1 MTATDDQ
8 PATRDTSARRTTI
21 EVAIRWSD
29 MDAYGHVNN
38 VQYLRY
44 LEEARVYAFQDWFGQ
59 DRSLLDEG
67 VLVARSEID
76 YLAPMPFSYQPAVVT
91 MWCSRISAAS
101 FDIAYVVGMRG
112 SDLTYAQAES
122 TLVTYDLD
130 RGAPRRLGE
139 HERSSLEALL
149 DEPVRLR
156 SHQRE
161 RRQGG
166 RTG

>member
-1 MTATDDQ
+1 MPEPQRT
-8 PATRDTSARRTTI
+8 TTI
-21 EVAIRWSD
+21 EVPIRWSD

-76 YLAPMPFSYQPAVVT
+76 YLAPLTFSYVPVAVT
-91 MWCSRISAAS
+91 MWCSRISGAS

-112 SDLTYAQAES
+112 SEVTFAHAES

-130 RGAPRRLGE
+130 RGSPRRLGDR
-139 HERSSLEALL
+139 ERAALTEL
-149 DEPVRLR
+149 LGDPVRLR

-161 RRQGG
+161 RRG
-166 RTG
+166 